1 MIIQNLENGST
12 SCINQHDN
20 PAGSEWCYTCGT
32 AIVDYASELDLFIQ
46 TLTEQEARLKFVREK
61 LFLGIGDQGCR
72 LINDFYTDIGK
83 NLKRSTF
90 LMIDSSGDAQ
100 QLIDINR
107 QLHTSTEYNSP
118 ISLHYIPGSSSKQ
131 VGYYGLG
138 EHIAENDAT
147 LDDRLL
153 RTGINASDGQQ
164 TVFLLSTLGG
174 GTGSGVSPYTLER
187 IKVLNP
193 ETKNLVIAIMPAVDE
208 PDSAHFNAFCS
219 LSRLIRSDNGP
230 SADMIMVIDH
240 DRLMK
245 ARGIGSMGEELAS
258 EAILSH
264 LIEVLA
270 AANKDLDS
278 IQTDPDYLCRMSRS
292 MGIQVFI
299 PCLAV
304 GRSMEIFGT
313 ITNILESALASPL
326 SPIDPSDVLLSYALV
341 QVPQRI
347 LSSLREEVIRTEIN
361 KWNKDKF
368 PKLKGSII
376 QISQSAK
383 GTDRIEL
390 CLLLGGN
397 RLALTAEGAK
407 QGFDRF
413 RIIAEKESWEQEFA
427 VPSRSMDEIEHI
439 IEFYD
444 NHLDEL
450 AA

>member
-12 SCINQHDN
+12 NCINQHDN